1 MREVLRPVNCTHP
14 GATCEGCRS
23 LMRDQALKHA
33 PGRPVLLLRPAPVK
47 VRSCVG
53 NAVAYTVTDVL
64 VEWDE
69 DSCYHLRWEASW
81 LVRRCSGQ
89 QAVNSQEDVPLP
101 SRFGAMGPAPSH
113 R

>member
-1 MREVLRPVNCTHP
+1 MREILRPVNCTHP

-23 LMRDQALKHA
+23 LMRDEALQDA
-33 PGRPVLLLRPAPVK
+33 PGKPVVLLRPAPVK

-69 DSCYHLRWEASW
+69 DSCYPLRWEASW
-81 LVRRCSGQ
+81 LVRRSAGQ
-89 QAVNSQEDVPLP
+89 QAV
-101 SRFGAMGPAPSH
+101 
-113 R
+113 